1 MNTVPLN
8 PKRFDTDVEQAP
20 IRKGFGEGLLEAG
33 EQDHQVVALCADLTE
48 STMVHLFAKRFPE
61 RFVQMGIAEQ
71 SMASVASGLA
81 AMGKVPFFASYAAFS
96 PGRNWEQIRTTIAY
110 NDANCKIVGGHA
122 GVSVG
127 ADGGTHQALE
137 DIALMRVMPRMTV
150 IVPCDAIEAK
160 KATLAAAQ
168 WKGPVYIRLAREASP
183 VITAPETPFA
193 IGKAYCFYTPP
204 QGFKPQATI
213 MSTGAL
219 SVHAL
224 AAAKKLESEGV
235 AVSVLHIPT
244 VKPLDEEAVLAA
256 AAESGAIVSVEEHQQ
271 KGGLGGAIAEYLAT
285 VRPTKQEFVGVA
297 DLFGQSGTPAEL
309 VEHYGLGI
317 DAIVAAVKRVIAR
330 P

>member
-8 PKRFDTDVEQAP
+8 PKRFDADVEQAP

-256 AAESGAIVSVEEHQQ
+256 ATESGAIVSVEEHQQ